1 MEFRLRGVDGPVEV
15 LRDTAGVPHCWA
27 VSEHDAFFAQGFVHA
42 ADRLWQMDYDRRRGL
57 GRAAEVVGPAGV
69 TGDALSRRLDLAEG
83 ARRDLALLSA
93 PARDMLSA
101 YSAGVNARIS
111 QLRNGAL
118 PADFTPTALPPPPL

>member
-69 TGDALSRRLDLAEG
+69 TGDALGRRLDLAGG
-83 ARRDLALLSA
+83 AGRDLPLLFSPA
-93 PARDMLSA
+93 PGMLTPSTARGKTL
-101 YSAGVNARIS
+101 
-111 QLRNGAL
+111 
-118 PADFTPTALPPPPL
+118 TWPPREMSPQMPLAHAVHTRKP